1 MAQNQISAEQ
11 LIRSA
16 GEAHRMAREAIKIAQ
31 ANGELVGGMRQALEA
46 SLTNAKALESA
57 LKAISMNRGG
67 SNPSLQYV
75 ENIPGRRVPFDFLV
89 DVPIG
94 ANVSSVQQGTFTV
107 SQEGPFVAVARYA
120 TFQSQYQFQRR
131 DPETGIATTFQGRS
145 FGRYRP
151 IHSAWDLNDGL
162 PRSEVFQAL
171 AFPGNSAPHML
182 SPSNGASFRTM
193 QPDFRIKFEN
203 AGSSFPRSNQEVPST
218 FWTTEIN
225 SPFELGALDVWE
237 RGEVLTVKILPTHI
251 NNPSFG
257 NISGFGA
264 VNGAFPF
271 LASQFDYIEGIND
284 QEDAAA
290 ESTDPITRLPEGI
303 LTIGFHGY
311 KIIQP
316 AGISGGY

>member
-1 MAQNQISAEQ
+1 MSQNFDPRQ
-11 LIRSA
+11 LMQSA
-16 GEAHRMAREAIKIAQ
+16 GYAAQQAREALRIAT
-31 ANGELVGGMRQALEA
+31 ASGEMVGGMRQMLEA
-46 SLTNAKALESA
+46 SLANARGLESA

-94 ANVSSVQQGTFTV
+94 SNVSSVQQGTFTV

-120 TFQSQYQFQRR
+120 IFQSQYQYQFT
-131 DPETGIATTFQGRS
+131 DPESGLTSTFQGRS

-151 IHSAWDLNDGL
+151 IHSAWDLNDGQ
-162 PRSEVFQAL
+162 PRSQVLQTV
-171 AFPGNSAPHML
+171 AFPGNAAPHML
-182 SPSNGASFRTM
+182 SPSNGSPFRTM
-193 QPDFRIKFEN
+193 EPDFRIKFEN
-203 AGSSFPRSNQEVPST
+203 AGSSFPRSNQEVPSA
-218 FWTTEIN
+218 FWTKSIN
-225 SPFELGALDVWE
+225 SPFELAALDVWE

-251 NNPSFG
+251 NNPAFG
-257 NISGFGA
+257 SVSGFGA
-264 VNGAFPF
+264 VNGNYPF
-271 LASQFDYIEGIND
+271 LGSQWDAIEGVND
-284 QEDAAA
+284 PEDADADD
-290 ESTDPITRLPEGI
+290 TDPANRLPEGI